1 MIGTMCEMEEI
12 AQLAQHWPVV
22 GSLASIA
29 SPKVWLYGRVQ
40 TPCEYALQLL
50 TVVQATSRR

>member
-1 MIGTMCEMEEI
+1 MCEMEEI